1 MINKGG
7 IIFKLYTIRMN
18 RTNNRVFI
26 GSIHNEGEGKTPKRE
41 WFGVGKRGKKKLNR
55 VVKKLL
61 HEKLRLRK

>member
-1 MINKGG
+1 
-7 IIFKLYTIRMN
+7 MN

-55 VVKKLL
+55 VLKKLL